1 MQRIALISDHA
12 SPLGVIGGVDAG
24 GQNIYVAHVAKQL
37 AERGLDVDVYTRRDN
52 PHLPDVVPIGARI
65 RVIHVPAGPP
75 VEVPKE
81 RLLPYMGVFADDV
94 IARLRRETATV
105 DLMHANFFMSGD
117 VALRVKR
124 RLGIPFVVTFHALG
138 RVRRL
143 HQGAADGFPDARVA
157 IEDTLARR
165 ADLLIAECPQ
175 DADDLRTLYRA
186 DAKRIAIVPCGFDA
200 DEFRP
205 VARAAARARLGW
217 PDDAFVV
224 LQLGRLVPRKG
235 IDTVIDALARMP
247 PDPRRPARLYVVG
260 GSQYAPDPARDPEL
274 ARLAACARDAGIA
287 ERVTFVGRR
296 DRDALHL
303 YYSAADVFV
312 TTPWYEPFGITPVE
326 AMACATPVVG
336 SDVGGIRTTVE
347 HGVTGY
353 LVPPRDP
360 AALAERLVQLRARPE
375 HCAALGA
382 AGFRRA
388 HRLYTWHDVA
398 GRLVALYRDVA
409 RAPRAGA
416 TAGAARHTPV
426 APVARALAGRK
437 ENA

>member
-24 GQNIYVAHVAKQL
+24 GQNIYVARVAKQL
-37 AERGLDVDVYTRRDN
+37 AERGLDVDVYTRRDD

-75 VEVPKE
+75 VEAPQE
-81 RLLPYMGVFADDV
+81 RPLPYIGAFADDV
-94 IARLRRETATV
+94 IARLRREAATV

-124 RLGIPFVVTFHALG
+124 RLGIPLVVTFHALG

-205 VARAAARARLGW
+205 VPRAAARARLGW

-247 PDPRRPARLYVVG
+247 PDLRRPARLYMVG
-260 GSQYAPDPARDPEL
+260 GSRYAPDPARY
-274 ARLAACARDAGIA
+274 
-287 ERVTFVGRR
+287 FVRQQVNR
-296 DRDALHL
+296 
-303 YYSAADVFV
+303 
-312 TTPWYEPFGITPVE
+312 
-326 AMACATPVVG
+326 
-336 SDVGGIRTTVE
+336 
-347 HGVTGY
+347 
-353 LVPPRDP
+353 
-360 AALAERLVQLRARPE
+360 RARGGEPMR
-375 HCAALGA
+375 G
-382 AGFRRA
+382 
-388 HRLYTWHDVA
+388 
-398 GRLVALYRDVA
+398 
-409 RAPRAGA
+409 
-416 TAGAARHTPV
+416 
-426 APVARALAGRK
+426 APVASPVLAQLGLPGPAAPA
-437 ENA
+437 E